1 MLMAT
6 VAFQVATA
14 SPATANATDP
24 AAPEMQTTVDADGT
38 IHTPPLSIP
47 PSEYWSD
54 TFRSTY
60 AAMAARMV
68 NIRDYKQP
76 EPTAPKSDW
85 DAFDDRCRQGSAPML
100 AWQKQNYPVEIR
112 ETFFAGVHAA
122 ILKPKGGVS
131 PANKN
136 RVLIELHGGS
146 CGGLDGLT
154 EGIPVAHFGK
164 ITVVVVDYRAAPRYA
179 YPASIEDVGAVY
191 LALLKT
197 HRPKQIAIFG
207 TSGGGMLTAQTLAWL
222 QRKGAPVPG
231 AAGIFWSGL
240 TDHPYPFGKF
250 GDSILWELGGIAR
263 ADHSN
268 YRRLITQLS
277 GYMSAVKPD
286 DPVGYP
292 GSSEATLARFPPTL
306 LLTGT
311 RAVDMSAVV
320 TSHAKLVRLGVDASL
335 YVMEGGW
342 HAASYG
348 TRGSPEEV
356 DVNTYIGRW
365 FDRHLAR

>member
-112 ETFFAGVHAA
+112 ETFLAGVHAA

-154 EGIPVAHFGK
+154 EGISGK
-164 ITVVVVDYRAAPRYA
+164 SRSSW
-179 YPASIEDVGAVY
+179 SI
-191 LALLKT
+191 
-197 HRPKQIAIFG
+197 
-207 TSGGGMLTAQTLAWL
+207 
-222 QRKGAPVPG
+222 
-231 AAGIFWSGL
+231 
-240 TDHPYPFGKF
+240 
-250 GDSILWELGGIAR
+250 IAR
-263 ADHSN
+263 
-268 YRRLITQLS
+268 RRDTPILHRLRMWALS
-277 GYMSAVKPD
+277 IWRCSK
-286 DPVGYP
+286 
-292 GSSEATLARFPPTL
+292 R
-306 LLTGT
+306 
-311 RAVDMSAVV
+311 
-320 TSHAKLVRLGVDASL
+320 
-335 YVMEGGW
+335 
-342 HAASYG
+342 
-348 TRGSPEEV
+348 
-356 DVNTYIGRW
+356 IGRSKSR
-365 FDRHLAR
+365 FSGRPAAAC